1 MRSFAKLLKENKQGS
16 VQVTSVVPMDHAEIS
31 RDGLRAVDSGVF
43 KVPSRIESNIGDEYK
58 YIQDVADA
66 THLRGAYL
74 FQGSCLD
81 ESGYNNDPKNQVHS
95 SISGFADYDGL
106 DYTLNTTANNK
117 LKGFYGATVSQKG
130 AIIEN
135 KFLKDGTTNVFDFSG
150 DFDIFCWITTP
161 KTGDGSSTIFSKV
174 NSSTQG
180 IKITL
185 ERQGSGANSGKYYAA
200 CSIKPLNSSLSV
212 KVIKTNGTDA
222 GNGVTVNSSSFVDA
236 STYVAAPTNAW
247 TVLKP
252 CLIRLQRKGKT
263 FNLWLVNGSE
273 STPFGLPNVSYTGTA
288 AYPRTTGSFSV
299 PTDATIGSQASAY
312 SGNTVTTTSNVFLG
326 KLYSIR
332 IYSNVLELQSANQ
345 IFSSRPVPLIMKL
358 AGSLYKME
366 SSIDQ
371 KKLYVKG
378 FGKVIIDSLISA
390 EILTTGTAVGE
401 FYENSGVRTLTSFVN
416 ATPVEII
423 RAIFAKLNTTLAA
436 SPTFTLSVRD
446 LTNVSNVINSYKG
459 TGNFLEIIDQLM
471 TIVDK
476 SFYVSPRGKCIIEDN
491 NIDLTGTLK
500 FGKLYNIS
508 ADGFD
513 DTTTVNDLYVSTRIS
528 GNFNIIHA
536 DDTPSINLIGLYSKR
551 ILTPQITDAAAA
563 IIFRNNFLTLHKN
576 INSRYTIVAPFLI
589 DFVRENFRVKVT
601 NTTKNLDVNTTIK
614 SITWTYPEGKT
625 TIETGDFLLDA
636 FDIEKTSAEAISNLV
651 TDTNLNP

>member
-1 MRSFAKLLKENKQGS
+1 MRSFAKLLKENTQGS
-16 VQVTSVVPMDHAEIS
+16 GASARQVTSVVPMDHAEIS

-81 ESGYNNDPKNQVHS
+81 ESGYNNDPIDQTSGNNGE
-95 SISGFADYDGL
+95 SGFTDFDGL

-117 LKGFYGATVSQKG
+117 FKGIYGATVASNAKG
-130 AIIEN
+130 AIIPN

-150 DFDIFCWITTP
+150 DFDIFCWVTAP
-161 KTGDGSSTIFSKV
+161 ASGGAGTIFSKI
-174 NSSTQG
+174 NSATEG
-180 IKITL
+180 IKISLSRDTSTSPDSFKAI
-185 ERQGSGANSGKYYAA
+185 GYFHTTNSGIGNE
-200 CSIKPLNSSLSV
+200 SINS
-212 KVIKTNGTDA
+212 G
-222 GNGVTVNSSSFVDA
+222 SSRI
-236 STYVAAPTNAW
+236 TYGESALV
-247 TVLKP
+247 
-252 CLIRLQRKGKT
+252 RFQRKGKT

-273 STPFGLPNVSYTGTA
+273 STPFGTPNGT
-288 AYPRTTGSFSV
+288 YNSSNGSRSTGSFSV

-312 SGNTVTTTSNVFLG
+312 SGNTVTNTTNSVEA
-326 KLYSIR
+326 YMHSIR
-332 IYSNVLELQSANQ
+332 IYSNVLDIQSANQ

-378 FGKVIIDSLISA
+378 FGKVIIDSVISNI
-390 EILTTGTAVGE
+390 ILDGTVADGE
-401 FYENSGVRTLTSFVN
+401 WYNPSSHTRSGVNFTNCSS
-416 ATPVEII
+416 VEII
-423 RAIFAKLNTTLAA
+423 RAIFAHLNRTLED

-446 LTNVSNVINSYKG
+446 LTSTSNSINSYAA

-471 TIVDK
+471 TIVNK
-476 SFYVSPRGKCIIEDN
+476 SFYVSPRGKCIIEEP
-491 NIDLTGTLK
+491 NIDLTSTLK
-500 FGKLYNIS
+500 FGKMYNVS

-528 GNFNIIHA
+528 GNFNIIHRV
-536 DDTPSINLIGLYSKR
+536 DTDSIDLIGLYSKR
-551 ILTPQITDAAAA
+551 IFVPQITDGAAAGT
-563 IIFRNNFLTLHKN
+563 FGTNFITLHAD

>member
-1 MRSFAKLLKENKQGS
+1 MRSFAKLLKENTQGS
-16 VQVTSVVPMDHAEIS
+16 GASARQVTSVVPMDHAEIS

-81 ESGYNNDPKNQVHS
+81 ESGYNNDPRDQTSTNNGE
-95 SISGFADYDGL
+95 SGFTDYDGL
-106 DYTLNTTANNK
+106 EYDLQTAGK
-117 LKGFYGATVSQKG
+117 FKGFYGATVASNAKG
-130 AIIEN
+130 AIIPN

-150 DFDIFCWITTP
+150 DFDIFCWVTAPASGSAGTIFSKMNSASEGIKISMTRSSGQFKAIGSFHTTNS
-161 KTGDGSSTIFSKV
+161 GIGSESINSGSSTI
-174 NSSTQG
+174 
-180 IKITL
+180 
-185 ERQGSGANSGKYYAA
+185 
-200 CSIKPLNSSLSV
+200 
-212 KVIKTNGTDA
+212 
-222 GNGVTVNSSSFVDA
+222 
-236 STYVAAPTNAW
+236 TYGESA
-247 TVLKP
+247 
-252 CLIRLQRKGKT
+252 LIRFQRKGKT

-273 STPFGLPNVSYTGTA
+273 STPFGTPDGT
-288 AYPRTTGSFSV
+288 YNSSDGSRSTGSFSV
-299 PTDATIGSQASAY
+299 PTDAVIGSQGSQFNVNEVT
-312 SGNTVTTTSNVFLG
+312 NTTNDVG
-326 KLYSIR
+326 GYIYSIR
-332 IYSNVLELQSANQ
+332 IYSNVLDIQSANQ

-378 FGKVIIDSLISA
+378 FGKVIIDSVISNI
-390 EILTTGTAVGE
+390 ILDGTVADGE
-401 FYENSGVRTLTSFVN
+401 WYNPSTHTRSGVNFTNCSS
-416 ATPVEII
+416 VEII
-423 RAIFAKLNTTLAA
+423 RAIFAHLNRTLTD

-446 LTNVSNVINSYKG
+446 LTTSSNSINSYSA

-476 SFYVSPRGKCIIEDN
+476 SFYVSPRGKCIIEEN

-500 FGKLYNIS
+500 FGKMYNIS

-528 GNFNIIHA
+528 GSFNIIHKE
-536 DDTPSINLIGLYSKR
+536 DTDSIDLIGLYSKR
-551 ILTPQITDAAAA
+551 IFVPQITDGAAAG
-563 IIFRNNFLTLHKN
+563 IFGDKFIALHAD

-601 NTTKNLDVNTTIK
+601 NTTKNLDVNSTIK

>member
-1 MRSFAKLLKENKQGS
+1 MRSFAKLLKENTQGS
-16 VQVTSVVPMDHAEIS
+16 GASARQVTSVVPMDHAEIS

-81 ESGYNNDPKNQVHS
+81 ESGYNNDPIDQTSGNNGE
-95 SISGFADYDGL
+95 SGFTDFDGL

-117 LKGFYGATVSQKG
+117 FKGIYGATVASNAKG
-130 AIIEN
+130 AIIPN

-150 DFDIFCWITTP
+150 DFDIFCWVTAP
-161 KTGDGSSTIFSKV
+161 ASGGAGTIFSKI
-174 NSSTQG
+174 NSATEG
-180 IKITL
+180 IKISLSRDTSTSPDSFKAI
-185 ERQGSGANSGKYYAA
+185 GYFHTTNSGIGNE
-200 CSIKPLNSSLSV
+200 SINS
-212 KVIKTNGTDA
+212 G
-222 GNGVTVNSSSFVDA
+222 SSRI
-236 STYVAAPTNAW
+236 TYGESALV
-247 TVLKP
+247 
-252 CLIRLQRKGKT
+252 RFQRKGKT

-273 STPFGLPNVSYTGTA
+273 STPFGTPNGT
-288 AYPRTTGSFSV
+288 YNSSNGSRSTGSFSV

-312 SGNTVTTTSNVFLG
+312 SGNTVTNTTNSVEA
-326 KLYSIR
+326 YMHSIR
-332 IYSNVLELQSANQ
+332 IYSNVLDIQSANQ

-378 FGKVIIDSLISA
+378 FGKVIIDSVISNI
-390 EILTTGTAVGE
+390 ILDGTVADGE
-401 FYENSGVRTLTSFVN
+401 WYNPSNHTRSGVNFTNCSS
-416 ATPVEII
+416 VEII
-423 RAIFAKLNTTLAA
+423 RAIFAHLNRTLED

-446 LTNVSNVINSYKG
+446 LTSTSNSINSYAA

-471 TIVDK
+471 TIVNK
-476 SFYVSPRGKCIIEDN
+476 SFYVSPRGKCIIEEP
-491 NIDLTGTLK
+491 NIDLTSTLK
-500 FGKLYNIS
+500 FGKMYNVS

-528 GNFNIIHA
+528 GNFNIIHRV
-536 DDTPSINLIGLYSKR
+536 DTDSIDLIGLYSKR
-551 ILTPQITDAAAA
+551 IFVPQITDGAAAGT
-563 IIFRNNFLTLHKN
+563 FGTNFITLHAD

>member
-1 MRSFAKLLKENKQGS
+1 MRSFAKLLKENTLGS
-16 VQVTSVVPMDHAEIS
+16 GATARQVTSVVPMDHAEIS

-81 ESGYNNDPKNQVHS
+81 ESGYNNDPIDQTSGNNGE
-95 SISGFADYDGL
+95 SGFTDFDGL

-117 LKGFYGATVSQKG
+117 FKGIYGATVASNAKG
-130 AIIEN
+130 AIIPN

-150 DFDIFCWITTP
+150 DFDIFCWVTAP
-161 KTGDGSSTIFSKV
+161 ASGGAGTIFSKI
-174 NSSTQG
+174 NSATEG
-180 IKITL
+180 IKISLSRDTSTSPDSFKAI
-185 ERQGSGANSGKYYAA
+185 GYFHTTNSGIGNE
-200 CSIKPLNSSLSV
+200 SINS
-212 KVIKTNGTDA
+212 G
-222 GNGVTVNSSSFVDA
+222 SSRI
-236 STYVAAPTNAW
+236 TYGESALV
-247 TVLKP
+247 
-252 CLIRLQRKGKT
+252 RFQRKGKT

-273 STPFGLPNVSYTGTA
+273 STPFGTPNGT
-288 AYPRTTGSFSV
+288 YNSSNGSRSTGSFSV

-312 SGNTVTTTSNVFLG
+312 SGNTVTNTTNSVEA
-326 KLYSIR
+326 YMHSIR
-332 IYSNVLELQSANQ
+332 IYSNVLDIQSANQ

-378 FGKVIIDSLISA
+378 FGKVIIDSVISNI
-390 EILTTGTAVGE
+390 ILDGTVADGE
-401 FYENSGVRTLTSFVN
+401 WYNPSSHTRSGVNFTNCSS
-416 ATPVEII
+416 VEII
-423 RAIFAKLNTTLAA
+423 RAIFAHLNRTLED

-446 LTNVSNVINSYKG
+446 LTSTSNSINSYAA

-471 TIVDK
+471 TIVNK
-476 SFYVSPRGKCIIEDN
+476 SFYVSPRGKCIIEEP
-491 NIDLTGTLK
+491 NIDLTSTLK
-500 FGKLYNIS
+500 FGKMYNVS

-528 GNFNIIHA
+528 GNFNIIHRV
-536 DDTPSINLIGLYSKR
+536 DTDSIDLIGLYSKR
-551 ILTPQITDAAAA
+551 IFVPQITDGAAAGT
-563 IIFRNNFLTLHKN
+563 FGTNFITLHAD

>member
-1 MRSFAKLLKENKQGS
+1 MRSFAKLLKENTQGS
-16 VQVTSVVPMDHAEIS
+16 GASARQVTSVVPMDHAEIS

-81 ESGYNNDPKNQVHS
+81 ESGYNNDPRDQTS
-95 SISGFADYDGL
+95 ASTGESGFKDYDGL
-106 DYTLNTTANNK
+106 QYDLQTAGK
-117 LKGFYGATVSQKG
+117 FKGFYGATVASNAKG
-130 AIIEN
+130 AIIPN
-135 KFLKDGTTNVFDFSG
+135 KFLKDGTTNTFDFSG
-150 DFDIFCWITTP
+150 DFDIFCWVTAPASGSAGTIFSKRNSATEGIEISWSKSGSIFKAVGRFHTTNA
-161 KTGDGSSTIFSKV
+161 GNSEESINSGSSTI
-174 NSSTQG
+174 
-180 IKITL
+180 
-185 ERQGSGANSGKYYAA
+185 
-200 CSIKPLNSSLSV
+200 
-212 KVIKTNGTDA
+212 
-222 GNGVTVNSSSFVDA
+222 
-236 STYVAAPTNAW
+236 TYGESA
-247 TVLKP
+247 
-252 CLIRLQRKGKT
+252 LIRFQRKGKT
-263 FNLWLVNGSE
+263 FNIWLVNGSE
-273 STPFGLPNVSYTGTA
+273 STPFGTPDGTYTA
-288 AYPRTTGSFSV
+288 PVAYPKTTGDFSV
-299 PTDATIGSQASAY
+299 PTDAVIGSKAQSF
-312 SGNTVTTTSNVFLG
+312 SGNEVTATTNDVG
-326 KLYSIR
+326 GYIYSIR
-332 IYSNVLELQSANQ
+332 IYSNVLDIQSANQ

-378 FGKVIIDSLISA
+378 FGKVIIDSVISNI
-390 EILTTGTAVGE
+390 ILDGTVADGE
-401 FYENSGVRTLTSFVN
+401 WYNPSSHTRSGVNFTNCSS
-416 ATPVEII
+416 VEII
-423 RAIFAKLNTTLAA
+423 RAIFAHLNRTLED

-446 LTNVSNVINSYKG
+446 LTSTSNSINSYAA

-471 TIVDK
+471 TIVNK
-476 SFYVSPRGKCIIEDN
+476 SFYVSPRGKCIIEEP
-491 NIDLTGTLK
+491 NIDLTSTLK
-500 FGKLYNIS
+500 FGKMYNVS

-528 GNFNIIHA
+528 GNFNIIHRV
-536 DDTPSINLIGLYSKR
+536 DTDSIDLIGLYSKR
-551 ILTPQITDAAAA
+551 IFVPQITDGAAAGT
-563 IIFRNNFLTLHKN
+563 FGTNFITLHAD

>member
-1 MRSFAKLLKENKQGS
+1 MRSFAKLLKENTQGS
-16 VQVTSVVPMDHAEIS
+16 GASARQVTSVVPMDHAEIS

-81 ESGYNNDPKNQVHS
+81 ESGYNNDPIDQTSGNNGE
-95 SISGFADYDGL
+95 SGFTDFDGL

-117 LKGFYGATVSQKG
+117 FKGIYGATVASNAKG
-130 AIIEN
+130 AIIPN

-150 DFDIFCWITTP
+150 DFDIFCWVTAP
-161 KTGDGSSTIFSKV
+161 ASGGAGTIFSKI
-174 NSSTQG
+174 NSATEG
-180 IKITL
+180 IKISLSRDTSTSPDSFKAI
-185 ERQGSGANSGKYYAA
+185 GYFHTTNSGIGNE
-200 CSIKPLNSSLSV
+200 SINS
-212 KVIKTNGTDA
+212 G
-222 GNGVTVNSSSFVDA
+222 SSRI
-236 STYVAAPTNAW
+236 TYGESALV
-247 TVLKP
+247 
-252 CLIRLQRKGKT
+252 RFQRKGKT

-273 STPFGLPNVSYTGTA
+273 STPFGTPNGT
-288 AYPRTTGSFSV
+288 YNSSNGSRSTGSFSV

-312 SGNTVTTTSNVFLG
+312 SGNTVTNTTNSVEA
-326 KLYSIR
+326 YMHSIR
-332 IYSNVLELQSANQ
+332 IYSNVLDIQSANQ

-378 FGKVIIDSLISA
+378 FGKVIIDSVISNI
-390 EILTTGTAVGE
+390 ILDGTVADGE
-401 FYENSGVRTLTSFVN
+401 WYNPSSHTRSGVNFTNCSS
-416 ATPVEII
+416 VEII
-423 RAIFAKLNTTLAA
+423 RAIFAHLNRTLED

-446 LTNVSNVINSYKG
+446 LTSTSNSINSYAA

-471 TIVDK
+471 TIVNK
-476 SFYVSPRGKCIIEDN
+476 SFYVSPRGKCIIEEP
-491 NIDLTGTLK
+491 NIDLTSTLK
-500 FGKLYNIS
+500 FGKMYNVS

-528 GNFNIIHA
+528 GNFNIIHRV
-536 DDTPSINLIGLYSKR
+536 DTDSIDLIGLYSKR
-551 ILTPQITDAAAA
+551 IFVPQITDGAAAGT
-563 IIFRNNFLTLHKN
+563 FGTNFITLHAD

-625 TIETGDFLLDA
+625 TIEDR
-636 FDIEKTSAEAISNLV
+636 
-651 TDTNLNP
+651 